1 MTRSVFR
8 RGVGALLL
16 TVVLGLPGVAAAE
29 AVSSVLSVTGLG
41 AALWDLFTGAF
52 LEDETT
58 PPADGTGT
66 GGDTSNGGGAMDPNG
81 GGGTGGTGGTPPPP
95 PYP

>member
-1 MTRSVFR
+1 MTRSGFR

-29 AVSSVLSVTGLG
+29 AVSPVLSVTGLG
-41 AALWDLFTGAF
+41 AALWDFLTGAF
-52 LEDETT
+52 LEDETA

-81 GGGTGGTGGTPPPP
+81 GGTGGTPPPP

>member
-1 MTRSVFR
+1 MTRSTFR
-8 RGVGALLL
+8 RGAWALLL

-29 AVSSVLSVTGLG
+29 NVSPVLSVTGFG
-41 AALWDLFTGAF
+41 TALWDFLTGAF
-52 LEDETT
+52 LEDETI

-81 GGGTGGTGGTPPPP
+81 GGTGGTPPPP

>member
-1 MTRSVFR
+1 MTRSPFR

-29 AVSSVLSVTGLG
+29 AVSPVLSVAGLG
-41 AALWDLFTGAF
+41 AALWDFFTGAF

-81 GGGTGGTGGTPPPP
+81 GGTGGTPPPP

>member
-1 MTRSVFR
+1 MTRSTFR
-8 RGVGALLL
+8 RGVGTLLL

-29 AVSSVLSVTGLG
+29 TAEPVLSLSGLG
-41 AALWDLFTGAF
+41 TALWGFFTGTF
-52 LEDETT
+52 LDDETT

-66 GGDTSNGGGAMDPNG
+66 GGDTSHGGGAMDPNG
-81 GGGTGGTGGTPPPP
+81 GGGTGGTPPPP

>member
-1 MTRSVFR
+1 MTRSTFR

-29 AVSSVLSVTGLG
+29 AVSPVLSVAGLG
-41 AALWDLFTGAF
+41 AALWDFLTGAF

-58 PPADGTGT
+58 PPSDGTGT

-81 GGGTGGTGGTPPPP
+81 GGTGGTTPPL